1 MSIEKKIIIH
11 WFRQDLRIYDN
22 PSLFEAAK
30 QGSVL
35 PIYILDDDNSGPY
48 QMGEASRWWLHHSL
62 KSLNKSLEGNLKVY
76 NGDPKKILLDLSNE
90 NDIKGV
96 FWNRCYEPWRI
107 LRDKEIKKLL
117 GVQNIKTKSFN
128 GSLLWE
134 PWNTMSWL
142 SLPLSDVGFP

>member
-107 LRDKEIKKLL
+107 LRDE
-117 GVQNIKTKSFN
+117 
-128 GSLLWE
+128 
-134 PWNTMSWL
+134 
-142 SLPLSDVGFP
+142 GFGF